1 MQLRYLMD
9 FYRDKKKSWGVE
21 DIFGETYYVWQ
32 ILFLDLSEVFPYCT
46 LPLQSLI
53 SWVRGRHGDSIR
65 CTSIEKPACWSPEVV
80 SGLVLG
86 TCNTQGTST
95 EIVFWHKSKMITV
108 PSRWELL
115 RAAWMISQRWSH
127 ACCVGFEVEGRVG
140 LMFSQWRCTCGT
152 VVPVPVHGVLWLS
165 WEASRSY
172 PIEGL
177 HKYPPC
183 NLKLFSPKMVS
194 AYCWMLMTCCQALL
208 LTVLSVFQ

>member
-21 DIFGETYYVWQ
+21 DIFGETYYIWQ

-53 SWVRGRHGDSIR
+53 SWVCGRHGDSIR

-95 EIVFWHKSKMITV
+95 EVVFWHKSKMITV

-140 LMFSQWRCTCGT
+140 LMFSQWRCTCGM
-152 VVPVPVHGVLWLS
+152 VVPVPVHGVCDSCEKQAEVILLKGYTNTHPVIWNYFHPKQCLHIAECWWL
-165 WEASRSY
+165 AAR
-172 PIEGL
+172 L
-177 HKYPPC
+177 
-183 NLKLFSPKMVS
+183 
-194 AYCWMLMTCCQALL
+194 CC
-208 LTVLSVFQ
+208 